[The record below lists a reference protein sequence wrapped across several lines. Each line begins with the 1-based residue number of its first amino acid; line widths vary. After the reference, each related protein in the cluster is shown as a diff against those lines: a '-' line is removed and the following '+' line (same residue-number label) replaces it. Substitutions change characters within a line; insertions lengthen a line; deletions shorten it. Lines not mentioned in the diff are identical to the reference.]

1 MKVRRLGILI
11 LFLMLMTGCNNK
23 LDKEVTLTGEIIIRE
38 IMVNSEGHKVS
49 ILDLD
54 EPLVVSGVAV
64 NSVKLSD
71 NKDIENNTKVV
82 VYGTLEE
89 NKDDDLDIKYEVNVK
104 NILQ

>member
-1 MKVRRLGILI
+1 MKVRRLAILVF
-11 LFLMLMTGCNNK
+11 LLMLMVGCSNK
-23 LDKEVTLTGEIIIRE
+23 LDKEVTLTGEIITRE

-54 EPLVVSGVAV
+54 EPLVIQGIAV

-82 VYGTLEE
+82 VQGILEE
-89 NKDDDLDIKYEVNVK
+89 NKDEDLDIRYEVNVK

>member
-1 MKVRRLGILI
+1 MKIRRLAILVF
-11 LFLMLMTGCNNK
+11 LLMLLVGCSNK
-23 LDKEVTLTGEIIIRE
+23 LDKEVTLTGEIITRE

-54 EPLVVSGVAV
+54 EPLVIQGIAV

-82 VYGTLEE
+82 VQGILEE
-89 NKDDDLDIKYEVNVK
+89 NKDEDLDIRYEVNVK